1 MGNAKKT
8 RNKAFIRTAVLIALA
23 LTFAVRATHGQ
34 SAADYPNGP
43 VKILVPFAA
52 GGPTDVV
59 ARILGEQL
67 SARWGGRPVV
77 IENRPG
83 AGTIVATAAVAKSAP
98 DGLTLLMATNSLLIN
113 PAISHSLPYDTA
125 KDLAPVSMIAVQP
138 VGLVANK
145 SFEANTVADVVAIA
159 KRQATNYTSPG
170 PRGVGDLAGQMLR
183 QRAGIPM
190 QNFTHINYNGSA
202 PALTDVIA
210 GRVPLMFDIWHSARR
225 HVESGDLKLI
235 AGASPER
242 LPGALNVPT
251 LAETYPGVDVIA
263 FNAIVAQGG
272 TPAPIVEKL
281 SADVRAIV
289 ASDAFLERVKNLGI
303 NAYGNTPAELG
314 AWMAEQIARWK
325 QVARASNIKAE

>member
-1 MGNAKKT
+1 MM
-8 RNKAFIRTAVLIALA
+8 RSVLRTPLLVLLA
-23 LTFAVRATHGQ
+23 LTALAIAPAHGQ

-59 ARILGEQL
+59 ARILAELL
-67 SARWGGRPVV
+67 SARWGGKTVL

-83 AGTIVATAAVAKSAP
+83 AGTIVASAAVAKSAP

-125 KDLAPVSMIAVQP
+125 KEFAPVSMIAVQP

-145 SFEANTVADVVAIA
+145 FFEVKTVADVVAVA
-159 KRQATNYTSPG
+159 KKQAINYTSPG
-170 PRGVGDLAGQMLR
+170 PRGVGDLAGQMLL
-183 QRAGIPM
+183 QRAGIPKE
-190 QNFTHINYNGSA
+190 NFTHINYNGSA

-225 HVESGDLKLI
+225 YIDTGELKLI
-235 AGASPER
+235 ASASPDR
-242 LPGALNVPT
+242 LPGAPNVPT
-251 LAETYPGVDVIA
+251 IAETYPGVDVIA
-263 FNAIVAQGG
+263 FNALVAQGG

-289 ASDAFLERVKNLGI
+289 GSDAFLERVKHLGI
-303 NAYGNTPAELG
+303 NAYGNTPDELR
-314 AWMAEQIARWK
+314 AWMTKEIARWK
-325 QVARASNIKAE
+325 EVAQASNIKAE

>member
-1 MGNAKKT
+1 MVRSVLKT
-8 RNKAFIRTAVLIALA
+8 PILLVLA
-23 LTFAVRATHGQ
+23 LTLFAASGAHGQ
-34 SAADYPNGP
+34 LAADYPNGP

-59 ARILGEQL
+59 ARILGEL
-67 SARWGGRPVV
+67 LLARWGGKTVV

-125 KDLAPVSMIAVQP
+125 KDFAPVSMIAVQP
-138 VGLVANK
+138 VGLVANRF
-145 SFEANTVADVVAIA
+145 FEVSTVADVVAVA
-159 KRQATNYTSPG
+159 KKQAINYTSPG
-170 PRGVGDLAGQMLR
+170 PRGVGDLAGQMLK
-183 QRAGIPM
+183 QRAGIPT

-225 HVESGDLKLI
+225 YVESGELKLI
-235 AGASPER
+235 ASASPER
-242 LPGALNVPT
+242 LPGALKVPT
-251 LAETYPGVDVIA
+251 IAETYPGVDVIA
-263 FNAIVAQGG
+263 FNAIVAQGE
-272 TPAPIVEKL
+272 TPAPIVDKL

-289 ASDAFLERVKNLGI
+289 ASEAFLERVKYLGI
-303 NAYGNTPAELG
+303 NAYGNTPAELR
-314 AWMAEQIARWK
+314 AWMTKEMARWK
-325 QVARASNIKAE
+325 EVAQASNIKAD